1 MSTAKPGEDA
11 WKRLTAKRRGSRSGE
26 DALSALDDIGAVR
39 RLLDQWE
46 LDAVRVARGEAR
58 SWAEIATYLGV
69 TRQSAW
75 ERWRDLDQD
84 EPAPVGHATESAQ
97 APAELARRT
106 TDEGPVAGA
115 VREVLSSAA
124 RERRRRS
131 TVKVPAVVGMEWINA
146 RDALAHNNLVAF
158 NAEPDSPVP
167 DPGDSGWIVTDQSP
181 ESGAR
186 VAAGSAVRLWLRRDG
201 GSGVREPR
209 QPMPPLRSIPEL
221 PEPSDSTTA

>member
-11 WKRLTAKRRGSRSGE
+11 WKRLTAKRRGPRATGD
-26 DALSALDDIGAVR
+26 DALSALNDIGAVR

-75 ERWRDLDQD
+75 ERWRDLDYSGD
-84 EPAPVGHATESAQ
+84 ESDRAPVEPAQQTTAEGARAETARAVVSA
-97 APAELARRT
+97 
-106 TDEGPVAGA
+106 
-115 VREVLSSAA
+115 AA

-131 TVKVPAVVGMEWINA
+131 TVTVPAVIGMEWTDA
-146 RDALAHNNLVAF
+146 REALSHNNLVAF

-167 DPGDSGWIVTDQSP
+167 DPGDAGWIVTDQSP

-201 GSGVREPR
+201 GTGVREPR
-209 QPMPPLRSIPEL
+209 HPMPPLRPIPEL